1 MLKHYTVGLR
11 MLIGLSLCMPSAGNV
26 FSNVKPGG
34 REDSGKISIPKKTTV
49 DAPHVCGDI
58 NLTSQAQV
66 DAFPATYDCSD
77 ITGTLSISGPDIT
90 NVDSLASLRSISSTL
105 TINYN
110 PKLTNLNGLRGIT
123 SISGLVIRSNP
134 VLTNLNG
141 LQGITSSNTGL
152 EIVDNGN
159 LANLDGLSGLSYVG
173 WIFLTSNNGLT
184 NIDGLSSVRI
194 VSGVVTL
201 RFNNQLA
208 NLRGFMGVTSMPGLE
223 INGNNNLTD
232 LTGLAGL
239 DSINGDVSI
248 IANTSL
254 TAVKG
259 LSSLK
264 KVKSMTISSNPVLAN
279 LEGLSSLQTINGSL
293 AITGNPL
300 LANLHGLS
308 GLTDVQG
315 ITISNN
321 AALTS
326 LQGLTS
332 LTTIR
337 APGDLNISQNSSLTD
352 IDFQRFTTLAGSL
365 IIADN
370 TSLTGLKN
378 LSTLQTIGG
387 ALTISNTGVA
397 NLDSLHSLT
406 RVGKDLEISKN
417 SNLTSLT
424 GLSLLTYVGA
434 GGGPYSGAHIK
445 YNPKLTNLDGL
456 NKLVSIAGMLD
467 ISYNATL
474 INLDGLSSLASLG
487 SHFPDYLCL
496 SIMNNAALTTLKG
509 LRSLTT
515 LPGPL
520 FIENNASLPN
530 LDGLESLTKISGYRG
545 SLTVQGNSALTNMDG
560 LSALTLVSGQYAF
573 VNISNNSSL
582 VNLNGLSSLKQ
593 INDGGPSGSLVIQN
607 NASLADVDGL
617 SSLTSIGSV
626 EEYLTVVNNPN
637 LTRSCG
643 LYRVINGI
651 SCEYCR
657 PHFSISGNGAGCT
670 KDEILAGGPCCTSP
684 GRCPQAEPTAQP
696 TNLTLAKVTDNSM
709 TVSFSA
715 AAGAPTGYIT
725 LMQAFCS
732 PFPDDIPVDG
742 TSYQVGGRIGYSVV
756 VGLGMETSLDIIYLN
771 PGIDYYFDVFSY
783 NKANGIC
790 DYLTVNPLAGSQRTA
805 SSGSPSGPT
814 DPYDNLPWDDA
825 KEARTVP
832 FPNPFSDNVTIPFTT
847 KNQNVFVQIAVYDAL
862 GKKMADLVNQSVGPG
877 YHEAKWERS
886 DNLGNKVPQG
896 MYSYSIQTDESDH
909 RMGGKMIAK

>member
-1 MLKHYTVGLR
+1 MLKQYTVGLR
-11 MLIGLSLCMPSAGNV
+11 MLIALSLCIPSAGNV
-26 FSNVKPGG
+26 FSNLKPGA
-34 REDSGKISIPKKTTV
+34 REESGKGSIPKKTTL
-49 DAPHVCGDI
+49 DAPPVCGDI

-66 DAFPATYDCSD
+66 NAFPATYACSD
-77 ITGTLSISGPDIT
+77 IIGSLSISGLDIT

-105 TINYN
+105 TISYN
-110 PKLTNLNGLRGIT
+110 PRLTNLNGLRGIT
-123 SISGLVIRSNP
+123 SISGLVIRANP
-134 VLTNLNG
+134 ILTNLNG

-159 LANLDGLSGLSYVG
+159 LANLDGLSGLSNVG

-184 NIDGLSSVRI
+184 NIDGLSSVRK

-201 RFNNQLA
+201 RSNNQLA

-223 INGNNNLTD
+223 INGNNNLTA

-248 IANTSL
+248 NSNASL
-254 TAVKG
+254 TTVNG
-259 LSSLK
+259 VLSLK
-264 KVKSMTISSNPVLAN
+264 KVKSLSISSNPVLAN

-321 AALTS
+321 AVLTS

-332 LTTIR
+332 LTAIKS
-337 APGDLNISQNSSLTD
+337 PGDLTISQNSSLTD
-352 IDFQRFTTLAGSL
+352 FDFQRFTTLPGSL
-365 IIADN
+365 TIADN

-387 ALTISNTGVA
+387 ALTISNNAIA

-417 SNLTSLT
+417 ANLTSLT
-424 GLSLLTYVGA
+424 GLSSLTYVGA

-445 YNPKLTNLDGL
+445 NNPKLTNLDGL
-456 NKLVSIAGMLD
+456 NKLASIAGMLD
-467 ISYNATL
+467 ISSNAAL
-474 INLDGLSSLASLG
+474 VNLDGLSSLASLG
-487 SHFPDYLCL
+487 SHFPDYQCL
-496 SIMNNAALTTLKG
+496 SIINNAVLTSLKG

-520 FIENNASLPN
+520 HIENNASLPN
-530 LDGLESLTKISGYRG
+530 LDGLDSLRRISGYRG
-545 SLTVQGNSALTNMDG
+545 SLTVQGNSALTNMNG
-560 LSALTLVSGQYAF
+560 LTGLTVVGGQYAF

-593 INDGGPSGSLVIQN
+593 INEGGPSGSLILEN
-607 NASLADVDGL
+607 NISLVDVDGL

-626 EEYLTVVNNPN
+626 EENLTVVNNPN

-643 LYRVINGI
+643 FYGVISGI

-684 GRCPQAEPTAQP
+684 EGCPQAEPTAQP
-696 TNLTLAKVTDNSM
+696 TNLKLANVTDKSM
-709 TVSFSA
+709 TVSFTA

-725 LMQAFCS
+725 LMQPFCS
-732 PFPDDIPVDG
+732 PFPHDVPVDG
-742 TSYQVGGRIGYSVV
+742 TSYQVGGKIGYSVV
-756 VGLGMETSLDIIYLN
+756 VGFGVDTTLDVIYLSPGMEYH
-771 PGIDYYFDVFSY
+771 FDVLSY
-783 NKANGIC
+783 NKPNGVY
-790 DYLTVNPLAGSQRTA
+790 DYLTVNPLAGSQLT
-805 SSGSPSGPT
+805 SSTGSPSRPT
-814 DPYDNLPWDDA
+814 YAGDNLLLDDA
-825 KEARTVP
+825 REARTVP

-847 KNQNVFVQIAVYDAL
+847 KNQNVFVQIAVYDAM
-862 GKKMADLVNQSVGPG
+862 GKKMADLVNQNVGPG
-877 YHEAKWERS
+877 YHETRWERS
-886 DNLGNKVPQG
+886 DNLGNKVPPG
-896 MYSYSIQTDESDH
+896 IYSYSIQTDETDR